1 MSEIQIYTEFITLG
15 QFLKLSGVINNG
27 GEAKLYLKTELVVVN
42 GAPENRRGRKLYK
55 GDLIQIKNKKYVIT
69 KKNEDKIN

>member
-42 GAPENRRGRKLYK
+42 WAPENRRGRKLYK
-55 GDLIQIKNKKYVIT
+55 GDLIQIKNEKYVIT